1 MSPETRAFEYA
12 LGLYSVLV
20 GLAVA
25 DIANSLHRLLRH
37 RQDVRWDARVLLAT
51 GFALLVAIGMWFDL
65 WGVRNVASTRHFFF
79 YLLIVALLFLVFLI
93 AAASLPDEHAGAVDL
108 REFYDGNRSYFW
120 TLVTLFEVTY
130 FLMGY
135 YFSGSLLPPGS
146 AYMRF
151 TYGTHMALLTL
162 LPLALTRVR
171 IRAFH
176 YLGLVLL
183 YLALAWHYSWYSIG

>member
-20 GLAVA
+20 GLAIA

-37 RQDVRWDARVLLAT
+37 RRGVRWDPLVLFAT
-51 GFALLVAIGMWFDL
+51 GFALLIAIGMWFDL

-79 YLLIVALLFLVFLI
+79 YLLIVALLFLVFLV

-108 REFYDGNRSYFW
+108 REFYEGNRSYFW
-120 TLVTLFEVTY
+120 TLVALFQVTY

-135 YFSGSLLPPGS
+135 YFTGSLLPPGPAS
-146 AYMRF
+146 LRITF
-151 TYGTHMALLTL
+151 GTHLALLTL
-162 LPLALTRVR
+162 LPLVLARVR
-171 IRAFH
+171 SRAFH
-176 YLGLVLL
+176 YLAQVLL
-183 YLALAWHYSWYSIG
+183 YVALAWHYSQYSIG